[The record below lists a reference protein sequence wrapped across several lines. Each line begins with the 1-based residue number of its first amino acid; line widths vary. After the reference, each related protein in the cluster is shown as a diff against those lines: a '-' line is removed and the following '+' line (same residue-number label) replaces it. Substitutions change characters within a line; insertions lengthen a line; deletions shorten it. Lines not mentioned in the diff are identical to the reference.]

1 MNFLNKK
8 KIIYIIVSYFLV
20 YYLLK
25 LNYKKIIDF
34 DFDIN
39 FQVILLLILLK
50 IFSIS
55 LVSFRWSL
63 LNSFLKLN
71 LVFNNSFKQI
81 IFGQFFSIFLPS
93 TIAIDYFK
101 INGLRSFNKKI
112 NLSSALGVDFLD
124 RIVGVTGFVTLNAF
138 FVSFFFVKDLVIFY
152 KLIFIILLAIYVL
165 FLILIIK
172 LIFKYSKKVIK
183 LKSEIQLFDKKKI
196 ASLFFLSLGAHFFDT
211 TALLLVFNIF
221 FDLPLINQLSLI
233 SVSQFSQLIAV
244 TPSALGVTET
254 AFVYVF
260 DLFKINTNKIE
271 AFDISFTVRIV
282 NYILITVLTVFIFL
296 IPRLKR

>member
-8 KIIYIIVSYFLV
+8 KIVYIIFSYFIV

-25 LNYKKIIDF
+25 FNYKKIIDF

-39 FQVILLLILLK
+39 FQIILLLILLK

-81 IFGQFFSIFLPS
+81 VYGQFFSIFLPS

-112 NLSSALGVDFLD
+112 DLSSALGVDFLD
-124 RIVGVTGFVTLNAF
+124 RIIGVTGFISLNALF
-138 FVSFFFVKDLVIFY
+138 ILLFFVKDFVIFY
-152 KLIFIILLAIYVL
+152 KLIFIILLVIYVL
-165 FLILIIK
+165 SLILIIK
-172 LIFKYSKKVIK
+172 LIFKYLKKIIK

-196 ASLFFLSLGAHFFDT
+196 VSLFF
-211 TALLLVFNIF
+211 
-221 FDLPLINQLSLI
+221 
-233 SVSQFSQLIAV
+233 
-244 TPSALGVTET
+244 
-254 AFVYVF
+254 
-260 DLFKINTNKIE
+260 
-271 AFDISFTVRIV
+271 
-282 NYILITVLTVFIFL
+282 
-296 IPRLKR
+296 

>member
-1 MNFLNKK
+1 M
-8 KIIYIIVSYFLV
+8 
-20 YYLLK
+20 
-25 LNYKKIIDF
+25 
-34 DFDIN
+34 
-39 FQVILLLILLK
+39 
-50 IFSIS
+50 
-55 LVSFRWSL
+55 VSFRWSL

-165 FLILIIK
+165 SLILIIK